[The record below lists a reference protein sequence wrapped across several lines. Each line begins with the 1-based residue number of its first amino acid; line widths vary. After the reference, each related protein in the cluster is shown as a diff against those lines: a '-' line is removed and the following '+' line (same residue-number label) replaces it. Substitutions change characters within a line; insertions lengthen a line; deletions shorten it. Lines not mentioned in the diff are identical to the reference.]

1 MTAPREPVSLNHARQ
16 AAARHLIESANSHPS
31 TAVSVLLRRL
41 ERCRHVC
48 WDLLAASAGT
58 AHEPQIPMPLLRFAR
73 TWSIRREMDAWVAEQ
88 RSSNTIR
95 VVVHREPAELAGKL
109 TALEA
114 AR

>member
-1 MTAPREPVSLNHARQ
+1 MTAPREPVSLNNARQ
-16 AAARHLIESANSHPS
+16 AAARHLVESANSHPS
-31 TAVSVLLRRL
+31 TAVSVLLKRL

-58 AHEPQIPMPLLRFAR
+58 PDEPQIPMPLLQFAR

-88 RSSNTIR
+88 RSGNTIR

>member
-1 MTAPREPVSLNHARQ
+1 MTAREPVSLDQARK
-16 AAARHLIESANSHPS
+16 AAAQHLMKSGDSHPS
-31 TAVSVLLRRL
+31 TAKSVLLKRL
-41 ERCRHVC
+41 EQCRHVC

-58 AHEPQIPMPLLRFAR
+58 PDEPQIPMPLLPFAR
-73 TWSIRREMDAWVAEQ
+73 TCVIRREMDAWVAEQ
-88 RSSNTIR
+88 RSGNAIR